1 MKRFEWIIAILKV
14 NWSNM
19 VTNAKAFY
27 VLMGLML
34 LQNLIYFS
42 LWVIMFHK
50 ISSLRGWQLSDVAF
64 LFASGAFG
72 YGIFF
77 TLFGGLNKLGH
88 TIQNGE
94 LDIYLAR
101 PRSTLAMALL
111 QSMRADSLGDVVT
124 GIVMLVLFVKPPIET
139 WPLLLVL
146 SISAGMVF
154 AAFRLISH
162 TLAFWGL
169 SGEASE
175 NSFSAFLITGTNP
188 QKGFTPLLKLALLTI
203 FPAGYI
209 GLLPVEIM
217 RHFRW
222 DFLCLQLLGSS
233 LIFVFSLWLF
243 EQGLKRYTSGNKF
256 LSLR

>member
-1 MKRFEWIIAILKV
+1 MKRFEWLTTIMKL

-27 VLMGLML
+27 TLMGLMC

-42 LWVIMFHK
+42 LWVIMFER
-50 ISSLRGWQLSDVAF
+50 ISSLRGWGLTEVAF
-64 LFASGAFG
+64 LFASGALG

-77 TLFGGLNKLGH
+77 TIFGGLNTLGH

-94 LDIYLAR
+94 LDTYLAR
-101 PRSTLAMALL
+101 PRSTLTLVLM
-111 QSMRADSLGDVVT
+111 QRMRADSFGDVVT
-124 GIVMLVLFVKPPIET
+124 GIVMLGIFVRPPLST

-146 SISAGMVF
+146 SVTAGMAF
-154 AAFRLISH
+154 MAFRLIAHS
-162 TLAFWGL
+162 LSFWGM

-175 NSFSAFLITGTNP
+175 NSFTAFLITGTNP
-188 QKGFTPLLKLALLTI
+188 QKGFDPLFKAALLTV
-203 FPAGYI
+203 FPAGYV

-217 RHFRW
+217 RDFRW
-222 DFLCLQLLGSS
+222 DFLALQVMGSAT
-233 LIFVFSLWLF
+233 VFTFSVWLF
-243 EQGLKRYTSGNKF
+243 HQGLKRYTSGNKF

>member
-1 MKRFEWIIAILKV
+1 MKRFEWIFAVLKV

-19 VTNAKAFY
+19 VTNAKSFY
-27 VLMGLML
+27 VLMALMC

-64 LFASGAFG
+64 LYASGAFG

-77 TLFGGLNKLGH
+77 TIFGGLNKLGH

-101 PRSTLAMALL
+101 PRSTLIMALM
-111 QSMRADSLGDVVT
+111 QSMGASSLGDVLA
-124 GIVMLVLFVKPPIET
+124 GFIMLGLFVKPPIET
-139 WPLLLVL
+139 WPLLLIL
-146 SISAGMVF
+146 SVSGGMVF
-154 AAFRLISH
+154 MAFRLISH

-175 NSFSAFLITGTNP
+175 NSFSAFIITGTNP
-188 QKGFTPLLKLALLTI
+188 QKGFTPLLKFALLTV

-222 DFLCLQLLGSS
+222 DFMCLQLVGSS
-233 LIFVFSLWLF
+233 LIFVFSFWLF